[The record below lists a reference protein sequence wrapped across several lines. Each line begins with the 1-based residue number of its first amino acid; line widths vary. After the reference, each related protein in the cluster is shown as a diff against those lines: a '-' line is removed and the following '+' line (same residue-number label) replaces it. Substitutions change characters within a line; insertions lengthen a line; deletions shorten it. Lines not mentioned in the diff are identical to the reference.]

1 MFGRIENTNILLQ
14 DLFLMQWSIG
24 KLLIIKFYLIQTIR
38 IIVFSLKQ
46 TQTQKHRG
54 REKEREI
61 EREKWREEIQGTPN
75 LSLII

>member
-46 TQTQKHRG
+46 TSTDTETQR
-54 REKEREI
+54 ERER
-61 EREKWREEIQGTPN
+61 ERN
-75 LSLII
+75 

>member
-61 EREKWREEIQGTPN
+61 ERGNSRHTKYFPYN
-75 LSLII
+75 LINI